1 MIVRILGEGQLDV
14 PDTAIDELNEL
25 DDALQAAVDG
35 GDEVAYR
42 DALAA
47 LLDRVRAAGTPLIED
62 ALLPSELV
70 LPNED
75 AEMEQVRAM
84 LQDDGLIPG

>member
-47 LLDRVRAAGTPLIED
+47 LLNRVRAAGTPLIED